1 MTLSMISIHIR
12 KKERRVHGPSGFC
25 RLLGRPTLYTSTGT
39 FQQDC
44 TLYCILLSDK
54 YEKKGFCIV
63 TSKLQANAK

>member
-54 YEKKGFCIV
+54 YEIVKKKGFCDI
-63 TSKLQANAK
+63 